1 MFKKLLLTGLLLS
14 MLSVL
19 GKALA
24 FFRDI
29 LFAREVGFNAQLDSY
44 LLLFAIA
51 MFVISIVTGA
61 LNSLLASFLKRHQFN
76 FNHFYRQFSLL
87 SVVLTILFAFLSGYI
102 LPRFIYS
109 PSQVEPLVY
118 FSFVGIVA
126 AGLLQAP
133 LIASLTAKKQ
143 LAFLGASQ
151 LIMPAFGLTVVIV
164 VMLAGKTLTIS
175 YIALALLL
183 AYLLHFFILVFK
195 HWHLSQLGRELYS
208 TGAKHSTKP
217 LFKEFLW
224 LVLSSSLLATLPLI
238 DLGFASQLG
247 EGSVSVLGNAYKFVA
262 VAQSVLAMSIGSML
276 IPHMAEWIESKDL
289 LKARLTKAI
298 GLAAVLGTCVA
309 GALYIILPLV
319 IPFMFKGSEVDITQT
334 SELVRVAQL
343 YTLLVPLY
351 LVGMVLSRC
360 VVSLGKARV
369 MLLINLTAFFLNIVL
384 DYLMSRWFGLS
395 GIALTTSIIYLVSV
409 CLLAFLLRDIL
420 LPSSNRKL
428 RTEHLG

>member
-1 MFKKLLLTGLLLS
+1 MF
-14 MLSVL
+14 SVL

-24 FFRDI
+24 FFRDV

-51 MFVISIVTGA
+51 MFVISIITGA

-76 FNHFYRQFSLL
+76 FSHFYRQFSLF
-87 SVVLTILFAFLSGYI
+87 SVALTILFAFLSGYI
-102 LPRFIYS
+102 LPRFIYRS
-109 PSQVEPLVY
+109 SQIEPLVY
-118 FSFVGIVA
+118 FSFLGVVA

-133 LIASLTAKKQ
+133 LIASLTARKQ

-151 LIMPAFGLTVVIV
+151 LIMPAIGLAVVIV
-164 VMLAGKTLTIS
+164 VMLAGKMLTIS

-183 AYLLHFFILVFK
+183 AYLLHFSILVFK
-195 HWHLSQLGRELYS
+195 HRRLSPLGRENYS
-208 TGAKHSTKP
+208 TAAKYSSKP

-238 DLGFASQLG
+238 DLGFAGQLS

-276 IPHMAEWIESKDL
+276 IPHMAEWIENKDL
-289 LKARLTKAI
+289 LKARLTKAT
-298 GLAAVLGTCVA
+298 GLAAVLGISVA

-319 IPFMFKGSEVDITQT
+319 IPFMFRGSEVVITQT
-334 SELVRVAQL
+334 SELVSVAQL

-369 MLLINLTAFFLNIVL
+369 MLLINLMAFFLNIVL

-409 CLLAFLLRDIL
+409 TLLLFLLRDIL
-420 LPSSNRKL
+420 LPSSNSKI
-428 RTEHLG
+428 RTERLG